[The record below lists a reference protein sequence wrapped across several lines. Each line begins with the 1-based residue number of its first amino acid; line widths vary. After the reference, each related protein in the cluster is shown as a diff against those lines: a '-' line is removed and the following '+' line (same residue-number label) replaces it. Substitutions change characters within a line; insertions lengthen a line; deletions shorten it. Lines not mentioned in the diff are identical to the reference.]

1 MLYIPKTDDY
11 LKILTHEEVKDFV
24 AVNFSECL
32 KSISEE
38 ENITKVAKS
47 PYIFPT
53 TPDEVQKTV
62 RSNSSD
68 NCIRHYY
75 VEILNICDRELQLIN
90 TKPITKNKLKE
101 LLSELKKFKVQEI
114 LVSDYKKKK
123 WL

>member
-24 AVNFSECL
+24 AVNFSEYL

-101 LLSELKKFKVQEI
+101 LLSEIKKFKVQEI

-123 WL
+123 